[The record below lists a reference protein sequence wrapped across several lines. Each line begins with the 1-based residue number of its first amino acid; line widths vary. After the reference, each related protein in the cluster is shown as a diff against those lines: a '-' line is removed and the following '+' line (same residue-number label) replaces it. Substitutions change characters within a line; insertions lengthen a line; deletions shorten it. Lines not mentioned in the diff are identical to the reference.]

1 MWLTCCFFFSL
12 GFRSECF
19 CLSIICIANTI
30 YSGGG
35 ICLRLAG
42 WTAST
47 ESQNCTC
54 FLQSEEL
61 HLCWRSLHQ
70 KSQGIPG
77 ASDPLH
83 EEEAHSTESCKAAVA
98 PRCAESAGSGARS
111 WQLPAPGGNAQEPG
125 RGESLSTGRHPSHQ
139 QGQVHSC
146 SSVAIS
152 LLLENRSLSTCQ
164 FCWYANQRQG
174 KGLHFLHWESS
185 PICRFFC
192 CKAVDSVGCRIRKWH
207 PFFLGVMLPKPR
219 SFPSARSFLLLCRTW
234 EQFYSS
240 SMISC
245 AK

>member
-185 PICRFFC
+185 PICRF
-192 CKAVDSVGCRIRKWH
+192 
-207 PFFLGVMLPKPR
+207 
-219 SFPSARSFLLLCRTW
+219 LLQSCWLCW
-234 EQFYSS
+234 MQD
-240 SMISC
+240 
-245 AK
+245 